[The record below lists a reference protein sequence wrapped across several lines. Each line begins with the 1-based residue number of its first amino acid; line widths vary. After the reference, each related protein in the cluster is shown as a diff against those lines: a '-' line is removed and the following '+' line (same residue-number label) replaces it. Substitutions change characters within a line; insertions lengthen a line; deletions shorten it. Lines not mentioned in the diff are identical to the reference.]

1 MKIKLEEDSGLLL
14 KRESVG
20 PNSLGTERGSI
31 KNVVIIFS
39 KVPVAG
45 TVKTRLIQDSKLDP
59 EDAALLAEAMLK
71 DTILLSAESNAS
83 EIMIGFTPADERES
97 IERIIKEVVKETHL
111 ERPITF
117 DPQSGTNFD
126 ERFGSV
132 VSAAFATGSENL
144 VILGADLPYLPPDI
158 INRAFSLLME
168 DKSNNS
174 VVLGPAGEGG
184 IYLVGITRHF
194 DPEYFS
200 KNQLFSGGVEI
211 SQFIKLC
218 KDEGKFLKLLPAFT
232 DVDIE
237 GDLVSLLLYIDAM
250 KTAKKFEGFYY
261 PSYTADAI
269 TQLRLTVLEH
279 KGETRHRR
287 IGIMRA

>member
-1 MKIKLEEDSGLLL
+1 LEEASGLQL
-14 KRESVG
+14 KRESVE
-20 PNSLGTERGSI
+20 PKSREAEHGSI

-39 KVPVAG
+39 KVPLTG
-45 TVKTRLIQDSKLDP
+45 TVKTRLIQDSCLDA
-59 EDAALLAEAMLK
+59 EDAAVLAEAMLK
-71 DTILLSAESNAS
+71 DTIALSAESNAS
-83 EIMIGFTPADERES
+83 EIVIGFTPADKRES
-97 IERIIKEVVKETHL
+97 MERIVKEVVKERHL

-117 DPQSGTNFD
+117 LTQSGTNFD

-132 VSAAFATGSENL
+132 VSAAFAMGSENL

-158 INRAFSLLME
+158 INRAFSFLME
-168 DKSNNS
+168 DRSNNS

-200 KNQLFSGGVEI
+200 KYQLFSGGVEI
-211 SQFIKLC
+211 SQFMTLC
-218 KDEGKFLKLLPAFT
+218 KNEGMVLKLLPAFT

-250 KTAKKFEGFYY
+250 KIANKFEGFYF

-269 TQLRLTVLEH
+269 TKLRLIVLEH
-279 KGETRHRR
+279 RGKTRHRR

>member
-1 MKIKLEEDSGLLL
+1 MKKKLEEDSGLQP
-14 KRESVG
+14 KPESVE
-20 PNSLGTERGSI
+20 PKAHGTARGST

-39 KVPVAG
+39 KVPLAG
-45 TVKTRLIQDSKLDP
+45 TVKTRLIQNSSLDA

-71 DTILLSAESNAS
+71 DTIVLSAESNAS
-83 EIMIGFTPADERES
+83 EIVIGFTPADERES
-97 IERIIKEVVKETHL
+97 VERIVREVVKERHL
-111 ERPITF
+111 ERPVTSLA
-117 DPQSGTNFD
+117 QSGTSFD

-132 VSAAFATGSENL
+132 VSAAFAMDSENL
-144 VILGADLPYLPPDI
+144 VILGGDLPYLPPDI
-158 INRAFSLLME
+158 ITRAFSFLTE
-168 DKSNNS
+168 DRRNNS

-200 KNQLFSGGVEI
+200 RNQLFSGGVEI
-211 SQFIKLC
+211 SQFIRLC
-218 KDEGKFLKLLPAFT
+218 KNEGKVLKLLPAFT

-237 GDLVSLLLYIDAM
+237 RDLVSLLLYIDAM
-250 KTAKKFEGFYY
+250 KVAKEFEGFYF

-269 TQLRLTVLEH
+269 TQLRLIVLEH
-279 KGETRHRR
+279 RGETRHRR

>member
-1 MKIKLEEDSGLLL
+1 LLL
-14 KRESVG
+14 KRESVEPTSHG
-20 PNSLGTERGSI
+20 AEHGST

-45 TVKTRLIQDSKLDP
+45 TVKTRLIQDSSLDA

-71 DTILLSAESNAS
+71 DTIALAAESNAS
-83 EIMIGFTPADERES
+83 EIVIGFTPAYERKSMEW
-97 IERIIKEVVKETHL
+97 IVKEVVEERYL
-111 ERPITF
+111 ERPITVLT
-117 DPQSGTNFD
+117 QRGTNFD

-132 VSAAFATGSENL
+132 VSAAFAMGSENL
-144 VILGADLPYLPPDI
+144 VILGEDPPYLPPDI
-158 INRAFSLLME
+158 INRAFSFLME
-168 DKSNNS
+168 DMSNNS

-184 IYLVGITRHF
+184 IYLVGITWHF

-211 SQFIKLC
+211 PQFIKLC
-218 KDEGKFLKLLPAFT
+218 KNEGMVLELLPAFT
-232 DVDIE
+232 DIDIE

-250 KTAKKFEGFYY
+250 KIAKKFEGFYF

-269 TQLRLTVLEH
+269 TQLRLVVLGH
-279 KGETRHRR
+279 RGETRHRR
-287 IGIMRA
+287 IGRSTIN

>member
-1 MKIKLEEDSGLLL
+1 
-14 KRESVG
+14 
-20 PNSLGTERGSI
+20 
-31 KNVVIIFS
+31 
-39 KVPVAG
+39 VAG
-45 TVKTRLIQDSKLDP
+45 TVKTRLIQDSSLDA

-71 DTILLSAESNAS
+71 DTIALAAESNAS
-83 EIMIGFTPADERES
+83 EIVIGFTPADERES
-97 IERIIKEVVKETHL
+97 MERIVKEVVEERYL
-111 ERPITF
+111 ERPITVLT
-117 DPQSGTNFD
+117 QRGTNFD

-132 VSAAFATGSENL
+132 VSAAFAMGSENL
-144 VILGADLPYLPPDI
+144 VILGEDLPYLPPDI
-158 INRAFSLLME
+158 INRAFSFLME
-168 DKSNNS
+168 DRSDNS

-211 SQFIKLC
+211 PQFIKLC
-218 KDEGKFLKLLPAFT
+218 KNEGMILELLPAFT

-250 KTAKKFEGFYY
+250 KIAKKFEGFYF

-269 TQLRLTVLEH
+269 TQLRLIVLGH
-279 KGETRHRR
+279 RGETRHRR
-287 IGIMRA
+287 ISKATIN

>member
-1 MKIKLEEDSGLLL
+1 MQL
-14 KRESVG
+14 KRESVEPASHG
-20 PNSLGTERGSI
+20 ADHGST

-39 KVPVAG
+39 KAPVTG
-45 TVKTRLIQDSKLDP
+45 TVKTRLIQDSSLDA
-59 EDAALLAEAMLK
+59 EDVTLLAEAMLK
-71 DTILLSAESNAS
+71 DTIALAAESNAS
-83 EIMIGFTPADERES
+83 EIVIGFTPADERES
-97 IERIIKEVVKETHL
+97 MERIVKEVVEERYL
-111 ERPITF
+111 ERPITVLT
-117 DPQSGTNFD
+117 QRGTNFD

-132 VSAAFATGSENL
+132 VSAAFAMGSENL
-144 VILGADLPYLPPDI
+144 VILGEDLPYLPPDI
-158 INRAFSLLME
+158 INRAFSFLME
-168 DKSNNS
+168 DRSDNS

-211 SQFIKLC
+211 PQFIKLC
-218 KDEGKFLKLLPAFT
+218 KNEGMVLELLPAFT

-250 KTAKKFEGFYY
+250 KIAKKFEGFYF

-269 TQLRLTVLEH
+269 TQLRLIVLGH
-279 KGETRHRR
+279 RGETRHRR
-287 IGIMRA
+287 IGRATIN

>member
-1 MKIKLEEDSGLLL
+1 MQL
-14 KRESVG
+14 KRESVEPASHG
-20 PNSLGTERGSI
+20 ADHGST

-39 KVPVAG
+39 KAPVAG
-45 TVKTRLIQDSKLDP
+45 TVKTRLIQDSSLDA

-71 DTILLSAESNAS
+71 DTIALAAESNAS
-83 EIMIGFTPADERES
+83 EIVIGFTPADERES
-97 IERIIKEVVKETHL
+97 MERIVKEVVEERYL
-111 ERPITF
+111 ERPITVLT
-117 DPQSGTNFD
+117 QRGTNFD
-126 ERFGSV
+126 ARFGSV
-132 VSAAFATGSENL
+132 VSAAFAMGSENL
-144 VILGADLPYLPPDI
+144 VILGEDLPYLPPDI
-158 INRAFSLLME
+158 INRAFSFLME
-168 DKSNNS
+168 DRSDNS

-211 SQFIKLC
+211 PQFIKLC
-218 KDEGKFLKLLPAFT
+218 KNEGMVLELLPAFT

-250 KTAKKFEGFYY
+250 KIAKKFEGFYF

-269 TQLRLTVLEH
+269 TQLRLIVLGH
-279 KGETRHRR
+279 RGETRHRR
-287 IGIMRA
+287 IGRATIN